1 MHQAPF
7 SWTVSSLVIA
17 GRSLIFKSATWII
30 RFFCP
35 ELRVA
40 KSGRRFAA
48 TTTTTTTTLITEFFV
63 RALQPPFP
71 AVFLSLN

>member
-7 SWTVSSLVIA
+7 SWTASSLVIA

-40 KSGRRFAA
+40 KSGRRSAA
-48 TTTTTTTTLITEFFV
+48 TTTTTTLITEFFV
-63 RALQPPFP
+63 RALQPPSS

>member
-7 SWTVSSLVIA
+7 SWTPSSLVIA

-30 RFFCP
+30 RFFRP

-40 KSGRRFAA
+40 KSGRRSAA
-48 TTTTTTTTLITEFFV
+48 TTTMTTLITEFFV
-63 RALQPPFP
+63 RALQPPSP
-71 AVFLSLN
+71 EIFLSLN